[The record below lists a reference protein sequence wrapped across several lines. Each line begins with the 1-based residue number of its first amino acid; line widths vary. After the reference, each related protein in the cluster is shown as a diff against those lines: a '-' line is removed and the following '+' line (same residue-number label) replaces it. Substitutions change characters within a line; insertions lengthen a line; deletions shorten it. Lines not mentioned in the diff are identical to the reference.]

1 MEQAEFEHIA
11 IRIRQRA
18 VATALTFAA
27 NGDEAED
34 IAQETMLK
42 LWTLRTEIS
51 DRAHAEK
58 LASCIAHNRAIDS
71 TRRRRTIPLDTGRSI
86 IDDKTASPDRAIEDK
101 ENMAWLTERLASL
114 PSTEYQILRLRQVE
128 RKSHEEIAR
137 IVGVEKTS
145 VSTILARAR
154 AKMLNEFKKRER

>member
-11 IRIRQRA
+11 TRIRQRA
-18 VATALTFAA
+18 VATALAFAA
-27 NGDEAED
+27 SGDEAED

-42 LWTLRTEIS
+42 LWALRTEIS
-51 DRAHAEK
+51 DPAHAEK
-58 LASCIAHNRAIDS
+58 LASCMAHNRTIDCI
-71 TRRRRTIPLDTGRSI
+71 RRRRTISLDASRSI
-86 IDDKTASPDRAIEDK
+86 IDDKTASPDSAMEDQ

>member
-11 IRIRQRA
+11 TRIRQRA
-18 VATALTFAA
+18 VATALAFAA
-27 NGDEAED
+27 SGDEAED

-51 DRAHAEK
+51 GLAHAEK
-58 LASCIAHNRAIDS
+58 LASCIAHNRAIDC
-71 TRRRRTIPLDTGRSI
+71 TRRRRTISLDAGRSI

-114 PSTEYQILRLRQVE
+114 PSTE
-128 RKSHEEIAR
+128 EIAR